1 VRFYQAKNAI
11 VEFNVMTKSPVER
24 EAITAPSTWLLF
36 RIWASIGLQSF
47 GGGASTTFLI
57 QRAFIERY
65 RWITMEDFQRLWN
78 LCLLT
83 PGINLIALTILLGKK
98 LGGTWGIVASLAGML
113 VPSATITCLLAAI
126 FLQIEHVAAVQAVL
140 RGVVPATGGIML
152 LVGLNFALPLIRNG
166 SKEGVRSLLAYG
178 VLTLACVLAI
188 IVLKLS
194 VIIVVLGAV
203 LLGILFF
210 SPRRAA
216 IEQAEAEQIEPVGRG
231 TEP

>member
-1 VRFYQAKNAI
+1 
-11 VEFNVMTKSPVER
+11 MTKSLVEPS
-24 EAITAPSTWLLF
+24 AKIAPSTWLLF

-83 PGINLIALTILLGKK
+83 PGINLVALTILLGKK
-98 LGGTWGIVASLAGML
+98 LGGAWGIVASLTGML
-113 VPSATITCLLAAI
+113 VPSAAITCLLAAI
-126 FLQIEHVAAVQAVL
+126 FLQIEHIAAVQAVL
-140 RGVVPATGGIML
+140 RGIVPATGGIML

-166 SKEGVRSLLAYG
+166 SKEGVRVLLAYA
-178 VLTLACVLAI
+178 VLTLASMLAI
-188 IVLKLS
+188 IVLNLS
-194 VIIVVLGAV
+194 VIVVVLGAV

-210 SPRRAA
+210 SPRPAA
-216 IEQAEAEQIEPVGRG
+216 PEQAEGEQGEQGD
-231 TEP
+231 